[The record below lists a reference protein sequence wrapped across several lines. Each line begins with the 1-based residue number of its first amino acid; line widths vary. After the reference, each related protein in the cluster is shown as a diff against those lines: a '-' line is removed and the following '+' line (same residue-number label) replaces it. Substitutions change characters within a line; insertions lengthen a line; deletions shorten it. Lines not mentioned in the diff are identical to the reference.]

1 MPFDDN
7 EVPGF
12 PAFVGIHI
20 HDGVNTWNPWDG
32 TLEASDIEIG
42 AVEIKDGTTDARAV
56 VDAAGELSVVQR
68 GETDII
74 AGAVTVGAAE
84 VLLAVG
90 VATLANR
97 RILRVYNNSAA
108 IIYVGPTGVLT
119 TSGYPILP
127 NGSEV
132 FYGAVNLYGIA
143 AGAGNNVRVVESA

>member
-1 MPFDDN
+1 MPFNDN
-7 EVPGF
+7 RCVQF
-12 PAFVGIHI
+12 PEKSAMHY
-20 HDGVNTWNPWDG
+20 WDG
-32 TLEASDIEIG
+32 AQWVEWTGTLTVGDIEIG
-42 AVEIKDGTTDARAV
+42 AVELKNYNTDDRAAINA
-56 VDAAGELSVVQR
+56 DHELSVVQR
-68 GETDII
+68 GETGII

-97 RILRVYNNSAA
+97 RVLRVYNNSAA

-132 FYGAVNLYGIA
+132 FYGAANLYGIA